1 MTELILAVDT
11 THEVGSLALLRG
23 QDLIEEVWLHSP
35 EGFGPIL
42 FGRLEELLARHAVK
56 LVDVD
61 LFAAASGPGSFTGVR
76 IGLAAIKGL
85 AEATAKPAI
94 PVSNLAAIAQYGSA
108 SLRAVVLDARRGEVY
123 GAVYDSGGRLVGA
136 ETVMPFPEWLRSLP
150 EGSLEFVALD
160 FSPFAAALEGTRFA
174 GAAVT
179 TAPRAL
185 ASAVGRIAGER
196 WRAGEVGD
204 SAGIEANYVRRSDAE
219 LFWREY

>member
-1 MTELILAVDT
+1 
-11 THEVGSLALLRG
+11 
-23 QDLIEEVWLHSP
+23 
-35 EGFGPIL
+35 
-42 FGRLEELLARHAVK
+42 
-56 LVDVD
+56 
-61 LFAAASGPGSFTGVR
+61 
-76 IGLAAIKGL
+76 
-85 AEATAKPAI
+85 
-94 PVSNLAAIAQYGSA
+94 
-108 SLRAVVLDARRGEVY
+108 
-123 GAVYDSGGRLVGA
+123 
-136 ETVMPFPEWLRSLP
+136 LP

-204 SAGIEANYVRRSDAE
+204 PAGIEANYVRRSDAE